1 MKKIMMGFGVGSLL
15 FFMQGTTF
23 ANIQSYENFSKNPKN
38 IQILDKAFDEM
49 KKRNNAAHDS
59 KDFRTSLQYWANIHG
74 YFAEDLSTDPNAK
87 ALKDTIKNKVGSCFS
102 EAFKNKAK
110 EEIELCITYTTYYTA
125 IRNQTVLDDKIAQD
139 VWGTCPHSS
148 KDVANDMFL
157 PWHRLYLHFFN
168 KTLKKASGSAE
179 FVLPYWKYEDNYD
192 EESFSVALPTQ
203 FTEQDKSIYSQYRT
217 KGLNTGQQS
226 INAYMNGK
234 GEGVDILG
242 SEALKAEKFFSN
254 ERNGFSNL
262 IEQDPHGMMH
272 CGVGA
277 NCIAPY
283 MGVVPAAG
291 NDPIFYLHHRNIDR
305 LWQKWMETKSKGK
318 EITLEWAK
326 KNLGMDPAWFEK
338 EMSFVDENGNKVTVK
353 VADAFSPEYMPKYE
367 ELDLKNTEHS
377 LGALKAISS
386 PLGSHESFDLKSTAI
401 LGQMPD
407 KINLAIPAK
416 NLKSNLNN
424 KPAESFLK
432 LENIE
437 LKNNPLLTYG
447 VYLVNK
453 ENSKKSYLMTF
464 SYFGVDEGGHGHHS
478 GAKLNDVELNISDN
492 LQEIGAT
499 NFDQL
504 QLIFRP
510 TDLTTKP
517 VFTQQND
524 AGITIGKISF
534 YSKPLKE

>member
-192 EESFSVALPTQ
+192 EESLSVALPTQ

-305 LWQKWMETKSKGK
+305 LWQKWMETKSNGK

>member
-192 EESFSVALPTQ
+192 EESLSVALPTQ

-318 EITLEWAK
+318 EITLEWDK

>member
-1 MKKIMMGFGVGSLL
+1 MKKNIMGFGAGSLL
-15 FFMQGTTF
+15 FLMQGVAF
-23 ANIQSYENFSKNPKN
+23 ADIQSYENFAKNPKN
-38 IQILDKAFDEM
+38 IQSLDKAFDEM

-74 YFAEDLSTDPNAK
+74 YFAKDLSTDPNAK
-87 ALKDTIKNKVGSCFS
+87 VLKDTIKNKVGDCFS
-102 EAFKNKAK
+102 EAFENKSK
-110 EEIELCITYTTYYTA
+110 EEIELCITYTKYYTA
-125 IRNQTVLDDKIAQD
+125 IRNQTVSDDKIAQD
-139 VWGTCPHSS
+139 VWGSCPHGS
-148 KDVANDMFL
+148 DMFL

-168 KTLKKASGSAE
+168 KTLKKASGSTE
-179 FVLPYWKYEDNYD
+179 FQLPYWKYEDNYD
-192 EESFSVALPTQ
+192 GETFSVALPTQ
-203 FTEQDKSIYSQYRT
+203 FTKPASSVYSQYRT
-217 KGLNTGQQS
+217 KGLNTGQQR
-226 INAYMNGK
+226 ITAYMNGK
-234 GEGVDILG
+234 GDGVDILA
-242 SEALKAEKFFSN
+242 SNAFEAVDFFSKEKNEKGIKGFSN
-254 ERNGFSNL
+254 E
-262 IEQDPHGMMH
+262 IEGNPHGMMH

-283 MGVVPAAG
+283 IGLVPAAG

-305 LWQKWMETKSKGK
+305 LWQKWMETKSNGE
-318 EITLEWAK
+318 EITLEWVK
-326 KNLGMDPAWFEK
+326 NNLGMDPAWFEK
-338 EMSFVDENGNKVTVK
+338 EMIFVDENGNKVTVK
-353 VADAFSPEYMPKYE
+353 VADAFSPEYMPKYDD
-367 ELDLKNTEHS
+367 LDLKNTEHS

-401 LGQMPD
+401 LGQMPE
-407 KINLAIPAK
+407 KINLAAPAK
-416 NLKSNLNN
+416 NLKFNLNN

-478 GAKLNDVELNISDN
+478 GAKLNDVQLNISDN
-492 LQEIGAT
+492 LKEIGAT

-504 QLIFRP
+504 QLIFKP

>member
-367 ELDLKNTEHS
+367 DLDLKNTEHS

>member
-102 EAFKNKAK
+102 EAFKNKSK

-192 EESFSVALPTQ
+192 EESLSVALPTQ

-517 VFTQQND
+517 VYTQQND

>member
-192 EESFSVALPTQ
+192 EESLSVALPTQ

-217 KGLNTGQQS
+217 KGLNKGQQS

-353 VADAFSPEYMPKYE
+353 VADAFSSEYMPKYE

>member
-1 MKKIMMGFGVGSLL
+1 MMGFGVGSLL

-192 EESFSVALPTQ
+192 EESLSVALPTQ

-367 ELDLKNTEHS
+367 ELDLKNT
-377 LGALKAISS
+377 
-386 PLGSHESFDLKSTAI
+386 
-401 LGQMPD
+401 
-407 KINLAIPAK
+407 
-416 NLKSNLNN
+416 
-424 KPAESFLK
+424 
-432 LENIE
+432 
-437 LKNNPLLTYG
+437 
-447 VYLVNK
+447 
-453 ENSKKSYLMTF
+453 
-464 SYFGVDEGGHGHHS
+464 
-478 GAKLNDVELNISDN
+478 
-492 LQEIGAT
+492 
-499 NFDQL
+499 
-504 QLIFRP
+504 
-510 TDLTTKP
+510 
-517 VFTQQND
+517 
-524 AGITIGKISF
+524 
-534 YSKPLKE
+534 